1 MIFPDLPKHYSW
13 QQTQPKLE
21 QNTLSEVHT
30 VQANTGP
37 KAPLR
42 GFADMTIDEWFDQH
56 GYSVGPAAASE
67 RTTIEPINWLA
78 PDAIEFYVL
87 CLAMICWFVYWYG
100 AHIGSW

>member
-13 QQTQPKLE
+13 LPKLE

-30 VQANTGP
+30 A

-87 CLAMICWFVYWYG
+87 CLAMICWVVYWYG